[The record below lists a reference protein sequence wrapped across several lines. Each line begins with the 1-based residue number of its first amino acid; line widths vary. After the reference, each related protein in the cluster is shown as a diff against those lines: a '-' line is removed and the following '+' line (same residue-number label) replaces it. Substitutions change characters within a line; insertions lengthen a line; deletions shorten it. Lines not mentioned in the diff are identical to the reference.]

1 MMFLQ
6 YAIWGAWLPLFFA
19 WLTEYRGFTGHE
31 AGTLFGVAA
40 IGALVAPFLAGQSAD
55 RWFATE
61 KFLGLSHVL
70 GAVLIWLLPGFESY
84 NEILIFGLLY
94 SIVYS
99 PTLSLTNSLALH
111 HLSDRD
117 QDFSKV
123 RLWGTVGWIAVGIG
137 MGQWLLRHHL
147 PEAGETLREARVAGM
162 SDAFR
167 LSAGLGL
174 LLGLFCF
181 FLPHTPPMKG
191 REKLAFKEAFSEII
205 SRRTLLV
212 LFLVSFPVSCI
223 HQFYFVRTE
232 GFLGSLQMSTP
243 LIDSIF
249 GVGGGPMTIG
259 QISEILVLAAIPLL
273 MRSWSKKTFLLIGL
287 SAYALRFFI
296 FAFVPHSLA
305 VFAALALHGLCFG
318 CFFFVAFM
326 IVDEETS
333 ADVRATT
340 QSFYSLIIFG
350 LGVIVGN
357 FFAGYVDSVAG
368 QPQDHDSYYRVL
380 FGIPMWIAVACF
392 LALLVFYPR
401 VSSTEKTP

>member
-1 MMFLQ
+1 
-6 YAIWGAWLPLFFA
+6 
-19 WLTEYRGFTGHE
+19 
-31 AGTLFGVAA
+31 
-40 IGALVAPFLAGQSAD
+40 
-55 RWFATE
+55 
-61 KFLGLSHVL
+61 
-70 GAVLIWLLPGFESY
+70 
-84 NEILIFGLLY
+84 
-94 SIVYS
+94 
-99 PTLSLTNSLALH
+99 
-111 HLSDRD
+111 
-117 QDFSKV
+117 
-123 RLWGTVGWIAVGIG
+123 
-137 MGQWLLRHHL
+137 
-147 PEAGETLREARVAGM
+147 
-162 SDAFR
+162 
-167 LSAGLGL
+167 
-174 LLGLFCF
+174 
-181 FLPHTPPMKG
+181 MKG